1 MSITTKAQDCK
12 YNNLPVSYILLMKNL
27 NYQYIME
34 DIIIRI
40 EQINTIVNVLENND
54 QTKFNKISKPFIKQI
69 NDTLTDLENIIK
81 IYRLS
86 EEKLVQMDL
95 ENSRYSV
102 IMKKLFPFYWMF
114 YEKYGKMP
122 IEELNQI
129 DNNSHQ

>member
-1 MSITTKAQDCK
+1 
-12 YNNLPVSYILLMKNL
+12 MKNL